1 MPNLTQAIG
10 ILLIFVNV
18 ICAFSVFA
26 QIRLTYQR
34 KSDVGVSWVPYTMG
48 LTNAL
53 VGLVYSVLILDPPFI
68 VANLAWASV
77 NGIMVILLL
86 LYRNAAK
93 PTRGVETE

>member
-1 MPNLTQAIG
+1 LPNLTQAIG
-10 ILLIFVNV
+10 IFLIFVNV
-18 ICAFSVFA
+18 ICAFAVFA

-34 KSDVGVSWVPYTMG
+34 KNNVGVSWVPYTMG
-48 LTNAL
+48 LTNSL
-53 VGLVYSVLILDPPFI
+53 VGLLYSVLIADPPFV

-93 PTRGVETE
+93 PATGVKIK